1 MPSCWTWPSPRC
13 ERGWCERDRRAPVGA
28 LAGAS
33 GRGRLDLL
41 AGLWVER
48 GATGWTGGS
57 RPAAAHRCRCR
68 RRGGKVSRGA
78 WDVSTFLEA
87 RNSSKAWREAGSES
101 SELSVADIHF
111 FGSAA
116 KGSLAWKSST
126 SMARGQSIAV
136 ALEENCCGWKTWWT
150 TAIKW
155 GGAEGRGRG
164 RQERNAKGAHQ
175 RGRREG
181 EASRR
186 QARVQQ
192 EKLGQGERVQG
203 GHVCRAMMRVC
214 MRRQ

>member
-1 MPSCWTWPSPRC
+1 M
-13 ERGWCERDRRAPVGA
+13 DRRAPVGT
-28 LAGAS
+28 LAEAS

-48 GATGWTGGS
+48 GTTGGTGGS

-68 RRGGKVSRGA
+68 RRGGNVSRGA

-126 SMARGQSIAV
+126 SMARGQA
-136 ALEENCCGWKTWWT
+136 
-150 TAIKW
+150 TA
-155 GGAEGRGRG
+155 GA
-164 RQERNAKGAHQ
+164 
-175 RGRREG
+175 
-181 EASRR
+181 
-186 QARVQQ
+186 
-192 EKLGQGERVQG
+192 
-203 GHVCRAMMRVC
+203 
-214 MRRQ
+214 